1 MEFSMEPSETN
12 NLIRAL
18 SQPLYQS
25 RGWMKL
31 IGVMMILYGT
41 LFALTIV
48 GIIFAWLPIWLGI
61 LLFQAAS
68 SAEDAH
74 IASNAEELLATQRI
88 LKTYFTIMGVITL
101 ISLLFGL
108 LGLFMGM
115 GGMIIHGTGQM
126 GWWM

>member
-1 MEFSMEPSETN
+1 MEPNEIN
-12 NLIRAL
+12 DLIKSL

-41 LFALTIV
+41 LVAFTIV

-74 IASNAEELLATQRI
+74 LTNNVDELLITQKR

-108 LGLFMGM
+108 LGLFLGM
-115 GGMIIHGTGQM
+115 SGMVIHGSGHM

>member
-1 MEFSMEPSETN
+1 MEPTETN
-12 NLIRAL
+12 DLIRAL

-41 LFALTIV
+41 LVALTVI

-74 IASNAEELLATQRI
+74 LTSNVEELLATQKR
-88 LKTYFTIMGVITL
+88 LKTYFTITGVITL

-108 LGLFMGM
+108 LGFFLGM
-115 GGMIIHGTGQM
+115 SGMVFHGSGHM